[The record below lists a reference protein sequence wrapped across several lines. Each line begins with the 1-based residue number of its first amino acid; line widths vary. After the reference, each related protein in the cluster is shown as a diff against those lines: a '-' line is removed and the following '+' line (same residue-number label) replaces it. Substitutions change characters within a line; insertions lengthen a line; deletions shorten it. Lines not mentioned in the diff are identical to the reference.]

1 MKKYQLKETPTKILI
16 LIEMLIC
23 FFFGADC
30 EDTNIFIISKII
42 NIVLFV
48 ALAKIISKY
57 GNKKIIK

>member
-16 LIEMLIC
+16 LIEMLIF